1 MVKLSEDTK
10 NDKIDIMQILKR
22 EGEKIQKDTIAY
34 LEKEPES
41 KLKEMMLDYP
51 LRGGKHLRSV
61 LALETCKAFNGDPK
75 KMKNISIA
83 LELFQHWILI
93 HDDIEDYS
101 EERRGKPALHHLYGM
116 PLANNTGDA
125 LHIKMWD
132 VLLQNR
138 KLLGDALTF
147 KVMDEFIKMMDRCVK
162 GQSMELEWVHEKRW
176 DISEEDYYIMCKGKT
191 TGYTFITPFRLGAIV
206 AGVKESKLKPFY
218 DIGDDIGLA
227 FQIEDDILNL
237 VGEKEKYGKEIAG
250 DIYEGKRTL
259 MLIHL
264 MKNASKDEKK
274 RIVEIMNKE
283 RNEKTEQEVNYILS
297 LMKKYGSIDYAKE
310 KAIFFAKRAKKNF
323 DKQYKFMKD
332 SESKKFIEALFD
344 FVINREM

>member
-1 MVKLSEDTK
+1 MTK
-10 NDKIDIMQILKR
+10 ESKEEIDIMQILKR
-22 EGEKIQKDTIAY
+22 DGESIQKYTISF
-34 LEKEPES
+34 LQKEPDS

-61 LALETCKAFNGDPK
+61 LALETCKAFEGDPR
-75 KMKNISIA
+75 KMKYITIA

-101 EERRGKPALHHLYGM
+101 EERRGKPALHHIYGM

-125 LHIKMWD
+125 LHIKMWE
-132 VLLQNR
+132 VLYQNR
-138 KLLGDALTF
+138 KLIGDELTF

-176 DISEEDYYIMCKGKT
+176 DISEEDYYKMCKGKT
-191 TGYTFITPFRLGAIV
+191 TGYTFITPFRLGGIV
-206 AGVKESKLKPFY
+206 AGISESKLKPFFG
-218 DIGDDIGLA
+218 IGDDIGLA

-259 MLIHL
+259 ILLHL
-264 MKNASKDEKK
+264 VKHSSNHDRKK
-274 RIVEIMNKE
+274 IIEIMNKD
-283 RNEKTEQEVNYILS
+283 RDNKTEKEVEFILS

-310 KAIFFAKRAKKNF
+310 KAIFFAKRARKNF
-323 DKQYKFMKD
+323 DKHYSFMKD
-332 SESKKFIEALFD
+332 SEAKRFIQGLFD